1 MNKIH
6 DERRLEVPD
15 DVLVDE
21 AALELIAVWFSN
33 GKVKVLTRDG
43 TPMDERLN
51 IWAQVVA
58 GVVENIADHASGY
71 DDSRRREVERRI
83 GEMVVEELNKG

>member
-1 MNKIH
+1 MSAIQDK
-6 DERRLEVPD
+6 RRLDVPD
-15 DVLVDE
+15 DVLGDE
-21 AALELIAVWFSN
+21 AALELITVWFSK
-33 GKVKVLTRDG
+33 GKVKVLTREG

-58 GVVENIADHASGY
+58 GVIENIADHASGY
-71 DDSRRREVERRI
+71 DDSRRRKLETQI